1 MTQEF
6 ANICVDLRELRR
18 MIASEH
24 RNDGGARAIEYLDE
38 AKILIEV
45 AYDVLRRE
53 ARWAKKEAPRDR
65 DLGTVH

>member
-1 MTQEF
+1 
-6 ANICVDLRELRR
+6 

>member
-6 ANICVDLRELRR
+6 RNIHADLCELRR
-18 MIASEH
+18 TITSEH
-24 RNDGGARAIEYLDE
+24 RNAAGARAIEYLDE
-38 AKILIEV
+38 AKTLIEV

-65 DLGTVH
+65 DLGTLH